1 MNILASLHKPGS
13 GSKFFLPFLFI
24 LLWSS
29 GYPAGK
35 IALGY
40 TGPYTLILIRF
51 TSAALIMLF
60 VSLLT
65 RATWPQGWRQY
76 IHLMVVGLLIQ
87 GIDFA
92 CLYTGMNLGVSA
104 GVTALIIGT
113 MPILIALVA
122 SRLFNEVVN
131 LRQWGGAFLGLF
143 GVGLVV
149 MQESGLAQASLLGYF
164 FVVLALIA
172 LTAGT
177 LYQKRFCAG
186 FDLRTANFIQ
196 LATASLFVIPLA
208 WHLEGFKMQWGF
220 PLFAASA
227 WLSLIN
233 SIGAFTIWF
242 VLIKRGEAS
251 KVSSL
256 FHLIPGVTAI
266 MGYFILGEMLSP
278 LILLGFFITGMAVYL
293 SH

>member
-1 MNILASLHKPGS
+1 MNIITSQKPGNS
-13 GSKFFLPFLFI
+13 SKLFLPILFI
-24 LLWSS
+24 LLWSA
-29 GYPAGK
+29 GYPIGK
-35 IALGY
+35 IALSY
-40 TGPYTLILIRF
+40 TGPYTLLLLRF
-51 TSAALIMLF
+51 ASAALIMLF
-60 VSLLT
+60 VSLFT
-65 RATWPQGWRQY
+65 KATWPQGWQQWL
-76 IHLMVVGLLIQ
+76 HLIVVGLLTQ

-104 GVTALIIGT
+104 GVTALIVGT

-149 MQESGLAQASLLGYF
+149 MQENSLAQASWLGYF
-164 FVVLALIA
+164 FVVLALFA

-186 FDLRTANFIQ
+186 FDLRTANCIQ
-196 LATASLFVIPLA
+196 LTTASLFVIPLA
-208 WHLEGFKMQWGF
+208 WHFEEFKMHWGF
-220 PLFAASA
+220 PLLATSA
-227 WLSLIN
+227 WLSLAN
-233 SIGAFTIWF
+233 SIGGFTIWF
-242 VLIKRGEAS
+242 VLMKRGEAS

-266 MGYFILGEMLSP
+266 MGYFILGEILSP
-278 LILLGFFITGMAVYL
+278 LVLLGFVITGLAVYL